1 MKAALES
8 QVLDD
13 TWRWS
18 TSIVAMT
25 GRPLGTKG
33 APPDVQDAHHHF
45 HRPTSAMRPLHL
57 EHVSPQVRQPQQ
69 AIAHILLDWCHPW
82 PV

>member
-25 GRPLGTKG
+25 RRPLGTKG
-33 APPDVQDAHHHF
+33 APPMF
-45 HRPTSAMRPLHL
+45 KMLIIIFTGLL
-57 EHVSPQVRQPQQ
+57 PQ
-69 AIAHILLDWCHPW
+69 
-82 PV
+82 